1 MGCVSHKKLNS
12 MSSTVESNP
21 IITLKSRKI
30 ASKPTSRFSC
40 PKKDIFTDTL
50 SQLKSTLIVIHESH
64 TEMEFS
70 VSFNSEVDKAT

>member
-12 MSSTVESNP
+12 MSSTVGAYP
-21 IITLKSRKI
+21 LIALKSSKI
-30 ASKPTSRFSC
+30 SSKQTSRFSC

-70 VSFNSEVDKAT
+70 VSFNSEIEKGN